1 MCNLYSSKDLLSSET
16 NSTYSHY
23 CQKKAGNKTEYTLTD
38 NSYASFN
45 HAKPHVLF
53 IMFMFCLL
61 DRTIHICVSCF
72 RTIHL
77 VLWVQFS
84 HNDHWMFNMAKNS
97 LRIWELELL
106 LSTKMAESIRSSV
119 TTWNWVTV
127 QWPGGSYRGFP
138 RRVSLGTGLTRVNQR
153 SWVLVLCVRC
163 RSWLQKTF
171 IVRFVMHT
179 EPKASYRKVKYE
191 YAHRY
196 TPNIC
201 ICVYMYV

>member
-16 NSTYSHY
+16 NSTNSHY

-53 IMFMFCLL
+53 IMFMFFLL

-72 RTIHL
+72 RAIHL
-77 VLWVQFS
+77 VL
-84 HNDHWMFNMAKNS
+84 
-97 LRIWELELL
+97 WELELL

-119 TTWNWVTV
+119 TAWNWVTV
-127 QWPGGSYRGFP
+127 QWPGSYRGFP

-163 RSWLQKTF
+163 RSWL
-171 IVRFVMHT
+171 
-179 EPKASYRKVKYE
+179 
-191 YAHRY
+191 
-196 TPNIC
+196 
-201 ICVYMYV
+201 